1 MLVSPNVGSKL
12 GQLEVALALGNQ
24 CLRLLGNWV
33 AEQLTAATFTLG
45 WWWFRAKSR
54 GREGNQSRE
63 ALLDF

>member
-1 MLVSPNVGSKL
+1 M
-12 GQLEVALALGNQ
+12 EVALALGNQ

-33 AEQLTAATFTLG
+33 AEQLTAATFTWG

-54 GREGNQSRE
+54 GREGNQARE